1 MGIAGVPDIT
11 GYREAV
17 RGPERELANKI
28 GYAIEEK
35 ERELNGLKEEYDSV
49 LGILEE
55 TRRMAFDLRSELI
68 EKVKG
73 FYDLRIEN
81 AEEEIQE
88 MGANARRLLR

>member
-1 MGIAGVPDIT
+1 MGIARIADIT
-11 GYREAV
+11 EFREPA
-17 RGPERELANKI
+17 RTPERELANKI

-35 ERELNGLKEEYDSV
+35 ERELSCLKEEYDSV

-73 FYDLRIEN
+73 FYGLRIEN

-88 MGANARRLLR
+88 MGANARRLLG